1 MMKLSRLFT
10 TIIAVLFASSFNIV
24 LAGSHGK
31 TYTMTVTDAESM
43 EEMVSEWGPLAEAL
57 ASILNAEMKL
67 IQVASHTG
75 AAEAVSYT
83 HLTLPT
89 TPYV

>member
-43 EEMVSEWGPLAEAL
+43 EEMVFKRG
-57 ASILNAEMKL
+57 M
-67 IQVASHTG
+67 G
-75 AAEAVSYT
+75 
-83 HLTLPT
+83 
-89 TPYV
+89 